1 MMETVDI
8 LMVVCVIVFLVVAVF
23 LTIKR
28 VSDHDRVTRILAV
41 PKAGK
46 PVKGKRNY
54 TKKST
59 YWSRDRQKKA
69 GKKA

>member
-1 MMETVDI
+1 MEAVDI
-8 LMVVCVIVFLVVAVF
+8 LMVVCVIVFLVVAAF

-28 VSDHDRVTRILAV
+28 VSDNERVTRILAV

-54 TKKST
+54 TKRST
-59 YWSRDRQKKA
+59 YWSGERKKKA
-69 GKKA
+69 NKKA

>member
-1 MMETVDI
+1 MEAVDI
-8 LMVVCVIVFLVVAVF
+8 IMVFCVIVFLVVAAF

-28 VSDHDRVTRILAV
+28 VSDNERVTRILAV

-54 TKKST
+54 TKRST
-59 YWSRDRQKKA
+59 YWSGERKKKA
-69 GKKA
+69 NKKA